1 MPLAIRKGAMSDDRF
16 NEYSEALLVRYN
28 RRNTSATTRH
38 IESLCGFLRQ
48 EGNHVVQFMF
58 GGSVQRRTYV
68 TGLSDV
74 DVLLIVNESSLVNRS
89 PSEVIAYVR
98 DSIQRRLRQ
107 NSVTSGNLAVTVNYS
122 DGTEIQLLPA
132 IRTRSGVRIAEPGS
146 TGWSNVVQPE
156 RFAEKLTE
164 VNQARGGRVI
174 PTIKLAKAIADC
186 HITRQDRKIN
196 GYHMESLAIDA
207 FRNYQGALDTKA
219 TLDHLLTYSMTAVM
233 KPIVDS
239 TGQSRH
245 VDEYLGPAQSKL
257 REGARTH
264 FGQMRGM
271 VRNCVTRAQFNALFY
286 L

>member
-1 MPLAIRKGAMSDDRF
+1 MSDDRF

-28 RRNTSATTRH
+28 RRNTRGTTRH

-48 EGNHVVQFMF
+48 EGNHVVQTMF

-74 DVLLIVNESSLVNRS
+74 DVLLIVNESSLVNRT
-89 PSEVIAYVR
+89 PSEAITYVR
-98 DSIQRRLRQ
+98 DSIQRRLPQ
-107 NSVTSGNLAVTVNYS
+107 NSVTSGNLAVTVTYS
-122 DGTEIQLLPA
+122 DGTEIQILPA
-132 IRTRSGVRIAEPGS
+132 IRTRSGVRIVEPGS
-146 TGWSNVVQPE
+146 AGWSNVVQPQ

-164 VNQARGGRVI
+164 VNQARDGRVI
-174 PTIKLAKAIADC
+174 PTIKLAKAMADC
-186 HITRQDRKIN
+186 HIRHKDRKIS

-207 FRNYQGALDTKA
+207 FRNYQGAMDPKAMLDC
-219 TLDHLLTYSMTAVM
+219 LLTHSMVAAM
-233 KPIVDS
+233 NPIVDS

-245 VDEYLGPAQSKL
+245 VDGYLGPAQSKR

-264 FGQMRGM
+264 FGQMRGK
-271 VRNCVTRAQFNALFY
+271 VRKCVTRGQFNALFC